1 MEKRIKQLE
10 RKVREQ
16 EHEISR
22 LIDICNK
29 LKVENEELKSVIIS
43 TVQYYEYSDLE
54 KFAVGKG
61 WIEEDWARF
70 DGYD

>member
-10 RKVREQ
+10 KKNREQ

-29 LKVENEELKSVIIS
+29 LKVENEQLKSFINNLTS
-43 TVQYYEYSDLE
+43 ND
-54 KFAVGKG
+54 GKI
-61 WIEEDWARF
+61 WLSS
-70 DGYD
+70 GYVYDVKKVLKR

>member
-1 MEKRIKQLE
+1 M
-10 RKVREQ
+10 
-16 EHEISR
+16 
-22 LIDICNK
+22 N
-29 LKVENEELKSVIIS
+29 
-43 TVQYYEYSDLE
+43 YEYSDLE

>member
-1 MEKRIKQLE
+1 MEKRIKQCE

-29 LKVENEELKSVIIS
+29 CKAENIDLKEQLKNLRRLANEVYMEGS
-43 TVQYYEYSDLE
+43 E
-54 KFAVGKG
+54 
-61 WIEEDWARF
+61 
-70 DGYD
+70 

>member
-10 RKVREQ
+10 KKNREQ

-29 LKVENEELKSVIIS
+29 LKVENVELKEQLRNLRRLANEMYMEGS
-43 TVQYYEYSDLE
+43 E
-54 KFAVGKG
+54 
-61 WIEEDWARF
+61 
-70 DGYD
+70 